1 MTWRISVY
9 KWTYLRQYRQNS
21 LLTNQVN
28 NQSLISWSPDA
39 IQLTLVTT
47 AKVDEM
53 SVTVNESPIQY
64 YTHSEVDF
72 PTSRAQTS
80 SRARTGLFSMFSAAK
95 KERESGSFDRPS
107 LALGPSTVTGN
118 EKRRDLRKSNLEDD
132 FPPTVKLLYVRPL
145 VTGPLNV
152 GPLVLRPLDVRLLI
166 GKPLAVRALDHYQQ
180 LGKPLYI
187 KTSQGYK
194 NNPFI

>member
-9 KWTYLRQYRQNS
+9 KWTYLKQYRQNS
-21 LLTNQVN
+21 FLTNQVN

-39 IQLTLVTT
+39 IQLALVTT
-47 AKVDEM
+47 TKVDEM

-80 SRARTGLFSMFSAAK
+80 SRARMGFWGK
-95 KERESGSFDRPS
+95 KRTRERELDRPS

-118 EKRRDLRKSNLEDD
+118 GKRRDLRKSNLADD

-145 VTGPLNV
+145 VIGPLDV
-152 GPLVLRPLDVRLLI
+152 GPLVLRPLVLRPLDVRLLI
-166 GKPLAVRALDHYQQ
+166 GRPPAVRALDYYQQ

>member
-1 MTWRISVY
+1 MITWRDTTHFGNYCKSWRSVSHCQRKSY
-9 KWTYLRQYRQNS
+9 SVLHSLRGRFS
-21 LLTNQVN
+21 HESSTNF
-28 NQSLISWSPDA
+28 
-39 IQLTLVTT
+39 
-47 AKVDEM
+47 
-53 SVTVNESPIQY
+53 
-64 YTHSEVDF
+64 F
-72 PTSRAQTS
+72 PGANGIIFHVFCCKK
-80 SRARTGLFSMFSAAK
+80 RTG
-95 KERESGSFDRPS
+95 ERELDRPS

-145 VTGPLNV
+145 VIGPLNV

-166 GKPLAVRALDHYQQ
+166 GRPLAVRALDHYQQ